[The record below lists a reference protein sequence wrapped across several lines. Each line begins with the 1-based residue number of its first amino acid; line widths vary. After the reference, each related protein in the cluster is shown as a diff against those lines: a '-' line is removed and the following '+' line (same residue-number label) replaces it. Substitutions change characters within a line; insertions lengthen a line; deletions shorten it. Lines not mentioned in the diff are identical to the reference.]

1 MKTQKACK
9 MSSVEGNGFG
19 IGGGVH
25 VEKLNGDNYHAW
37 KFNLRMLLIGKD
49 LWDIVSGDEVLPE
62 EATPAMRN
70 AFRKRDNRA
79 LSTIGLAINSDLQ
92 IYVRGTKSSKEA
104 WDALASHFEEKS
116 NPRFET
122 HNESVN
128 PVQ

>member
-1 MKTQKACK
+1 MKTQKAYK

-19 IGGGVH
+19 IGGGAH

-79 LSTIGLAINSDLQ
+79 LSVIGLAINSDLQ
-92 IYVRGTKSSKEA
+92 IY
-104 WDALASHFEEKS
+104 H
-116 NPRFET
+116 
-122 HNESVN
+122 
-128 PVQ
+128 Q